1 MAAAAFV
8 DHDAPFLGGSGVMV
22 TGRMS
27 SSKFGMAERRQDGT
41 WRVLI
46 DLPHVA
52 FGSRYQTIGC
62 TGVLD
67 DFGQIVLVSRDDG
80 SVVLS

>member
-1 MAAAAFV
+1 MSAVAHSEPLYLAGR
-8 DHDAPFLGGSGVMV
+8 LMV
-22 TGRMS
+22 TGRS
-27 SSKFGMAERRQDGT
+27 ITSQFGVAERLQDGT

-52 FGSRYQTIGC
+52 FGSRYQTLGC